1 MASYSLIG
9 LRNAVNKKEIPKK
22 ENLDEIID
30 IVEKTLDFKQQKG
43 KGLKILTLKQ
53 ILQKLPITAREQKKT
68 WHAPENLQN
77 KATEITK
84 KVYSNI
90 INSVLL

>member
-53 ILQKLPITAREQKKT
+53 ILQKLPITAREQKKHDMHLKIYKT
-68 WHAPENLQN
+68 KQL
-77 KATEITK
+77 KLLKKYTAT
-84 KVYSNI
+84 
-90 INSVLL
+90 

>member
-1 MASYSLIG
+1 MASYPLIG

-30 IVEKTLDFKQQKG
+30 IVKKTLDFKQQKG
-43 KGLKILTLKQ
+43 KRLKILTLKQ
-53 ILQKLPITAREQKKT
+53 ILQKLPITAREQKKI
-68 WHAPENLQN
+68 WHGPENLQN